1 MSLIDP
7 EKVKQLLDEFDE
19 KEAVT
24 KAEIY
29 EVERQV
35 AELEARVEESRKLLS
50 GISEDKEVV
59 LGMKAEYGSAE
70 WASIALKVGAELAA
84 RGGKRGE
91 SFLTGYKPSKSK
103 ASAVATQ
110 AAPAQAP
117 VAAKASVASTAEA
130 SGASTP
136 APTSTPT
143 PAPAKDK
150 ARASQSKLAAIVN
163 RDSEEKAKKSHSNL
177 PAQPPA
183 AQAPQASAPKQA
195 PTAAP
200 YEDSL
205 ASVLVQAIGSEPVGS
220 TPAES
225 SSDENPS
232 LFLFSHPKTENK
244 DVDLWSLTPTVSWA
258 DLGDEIPPD
267 APATEPAPASK
278 AAASAD
284 LAPNAVSAPAPAPAP
299 APAVQPEPAPTP
311 EPIPAPLP
319 MPEPQPVIEPAPAP
333 PILPEAGPSP
343 VTAPI
348 PETLDAQPAAATN
361 SQPVTLPA
369 SAFDPMPQSG
379 PTPFLDDDEFETS
392 EMAEEQAKSSEVA
405 PVIANLPPSEL
416 IAPLEPEA
424 TQEKKED
431 SQASAPAEGEEDVK
445 KINDALRGLF
455 S

>member
-35 AELEARVEESRKLLS
+35 AELEARVVESRKLLS
-50 GISEDKEVV
+50 DITEDKEVV
-59 LGMKAEYGSAE
+59 LGMKAEYGSAD

-103 ASAVATQ
+103 AAAVATQ
-110 AAPAQAP
+110 APPAQAP
-117 VAAKASVASTAEA
+117 VAAKATVAPTAE
-130 SGASTP
+130 
-136 APTSTPT
+136 TSQAPT

-177 PAQPPA
+177 PAQPAAAPV
-183 AQAPQASAPKQA
+183 AQAPASTPAPKQA
-195 PTAAP
+195 PVAAP

-205 ASVLVQAIGSEPVGS
+205 ASVLVQAIGSEPVGT
-220 TPAES
+220 TPSES

-267 APATEPAPASK
+267 APAAEPAPST
-278 AAASAD
+278 S
-284 LAPNAVSAPAPAPAP
+284 PAIE
-299 APAVQPEPAPTP
+299 PEPAPIP
-311 EPIPAPLP
+311 ETIPAPLP
-319 MPEPQPVIEPAPAP
+319 MPEPQPQPVIEPAQSPV
-333 PILPEAGPSP
+333 ILPETAALP

-392 EMAEEQAKSSEVA
+392 EMAEEQARTSEVA

-431 SQASAPAEGEEDVK
+431 SQAPAPAEGEEDVK

>member
-29 EVERQV
+29 EIERQV

-50 GISEDKEVV
+50 DITEDKEVV

-91 SFLTGYKPSKSK
+91 SFLTGYKPIKSK
-103 ASAVATQ
+103 AATVATP
-110 AAPAQAP
+110 AKPAQA
-117 VAAKASVASTAEA
+117 SVVSTAEP
-130 SGASTP
+130 SGQP
-136 APTSTPT
+136 VQAPV
-143 PAPAKDK
+143 PAKDK

-183 AQAPQASAPKQA
+183 AQAPQAPASTPAPAPAPKQA
-195 PTAAP
+195 PAAAP

-205 ASVLVQAIGSEPVGS
+205 ASVLVQAIGSEPAGS
-220 TPAES
+220 TTSES

-267 APATEPAPASK
+267 APATESVPAPAP
-278 AAASAD
+278 AQ
-284 LAPNAVSAPAPAPAP
+284 AVSAPAPTPAP
-299 APAVQPEPAPTP
+299 TPLIEPEPAANPEPIP

-319 MPEPQPVIEPAPAP
+319 VPEPQPVIEPAQTPT
-333 PILPEAGPSP
+333 IQPEAAAMP
-343 VTAPI
+343 VSAPI

-369 SAFDPMPQSG
+369 SAFEPMPQSG

-392 EMAEEQAKSSEVA
+392 EMAEEQARTSEVT

>member
-35 AELEARVEESRKLLS
+35 AVLEARVEDSRKLLA
-50 GISEDKEVV
+50 GITEDKEVI

-84 RGGKRGE
+84 RGGKRGDT
-91 SFLTGYKPSKSK
+91 FLTGLKPVKGK
-103 ASAVATQ
+103 PAPAVVQTVK
-110 AAPAQAP
+110 APAQEE
-117 VAAKASVASTAEA
+117 AK
-130 SGASTP
+130 TP
-136 APTSTPT
+136 AEQAQVKERP
-143 PAPAKDK
+143 
-150 ARASQSKLAAIVN
+150 RASQSKLAAIVN
-163 RDSEEKAKKSHSNL
+163 RDQDEKAAKKSHTNL
-177 PAQPPA
+177 PPVAPLPAASNALSPQAAAPGAPSSAQP
-183 AQAPQASAPKQA
+183 
-195 PTAAP
+195 P

-205 ASVLVQAIGSEPVGS
+205 ASVLVQAIGSEPAGAAPS
-220 TPAES
+220 ES
-225 SSDENPS
+225 SSEENPS

-244 DVDLWSLTPTVSWA
+244 DVDLWSLTPSVSWA
-258 DLGDEIPPD
+258 DLGDEIPVDTPD
-267 APATEPAPASK
+267 STASAAPVQASTPAPEAPAPAPVPE
-278 AAASAD
+278 
-284 LAPNAVSAPAPAPAP
+284 APTPAPAPAP
-299 APAVQPEPAPTP
+299 APEAPT
-311 EPIPAPLP
+311 
-319 MPEPQPVIEPAPAP
+319 PAPAP
-333 PILPEAGPSP
+333 EVIPEAAPLPAP
-343 VTAPI
+343 VPVPVPVPVPA

-361 SQPVTLPA
+361 SQPLTLPA

-392 EMAEEQAKSSEVA
+392 EMAEDTAKTQEVV

-416 IAPLEPEA
+416 IAPAEPEA
-424 TQEKKED
+424 QEEKKEE
-431 SQASAPAEGEEDVK
+431 SSAAATAEGEEDVK

>member
-29 EVERQV
+29 EVQRQV
-35 AELEARVEESRKLLS
+35 TELEARVEESLKILS
-50 GISEDKEVV
+50 TITEDKEVIM
-59 LGMKAEYGSAE
+59 GMKAEYGSPE

-91 SFLTGYKPSKSK
+91 SFLTGYKPSKAK
-103 ASAVATQ
+103 AAAVATK
-110 AAPAQAP
+110 AP
-117 VAAKASVASTAEA
+117 VASTAA
-130 SGASTP
+130 P
-136 APTSTPT
+136 APTPT

-150 ARASQSKLAAIVN
+150 ARQSQSKLAAIVN
-163 RDSEEKAKKSHSNL
+163 RDTEEKARKSHSNL
-177 PAQPPA
+177 PAQQAPA
-183 AQAPQASAPKQA
+183 AATAAPAAPAQAQAQA
-195 PTAAP
+195 AAP

-205 ASVLVQAIGSEPVGS
+205 ASVLVQAIGSEPAGTAPS
-220 TPAES
+220 ES

-244 DVDLWSLTPTVSWA
+244 DVDLWSLTPSVSWA

-267 APATEPAPASK
+267 APVTEPAPAS
-278 AAASAD
+278 
-284 LAPNAVSAPAPAPAP
+284 APTPTPTPTPIPVPVPDPAP
-299 APAVQPEPAPTP
+299 VIEPAPVPSIEP

-319 MPEPQPVIEPAPAP
+319 MPEPQPVLEPAPAP
-333 PILPEAGPSP
+333 PILPETPMPEA
-343 VTAPI
+343 AP
-348 PETLDAQPAAATN
+348 LNAQPALATN

-392 EMAEEQAKSSEVA
+392 EMAEENARTADVA
-405 PVIANLPPSEL
+405 PVLTNMPPSEL
-416 IAPLEPEA
+416 IAPLEPQAAE
-424 TQEKKED
+424 EKKED
-431 SQASAPAEGEEDVK
+431 SQAAPPSEGEEDVK

>member
-35 AELEARVEESRKLLS
+35 TELEARVEESRKILS
-50 GISEDKEVV
+50 TITEDKEVIM
-59 LGMKAEYGSAE
+59 GMKAEYGSPE

-91 SFLTGYKPSKSK
+91 SFLTGYKPTKVK
-103 ASAVATQ
+103 A
-110 AAPAQAP
+110 AAGANQAP
-117 VAAKASVASTAEA
+117 PVQPPAATKALVASTAA
-130 SGASTP
+130 P
-136 APTSTPT
+136 APT
-143 PAPAKDK
+143 KDK
-150 ARASQSKLAAIVN
+150 ARQSQSKLAAIVN
-163 RDSEEKAKKSHSNL
+163 RDSEEKARKSHSNL
-177 PAQPPA
+177 PAQQAPA
-183 AQAPQASAPKQA
+183 AATAAAAAPARVQAS
-195 PTAAP
+195 AP

-205 ASVLVQAIGSEPVGS
+205 ASVLVQAIGSEPAGT
-220 TPAES
+220 TPSES

-244 DVDLWSLTPTVSWA
+244 DVDLWSLTPSVSWA

-267 APATEPAPASK
+267 APATEPAPA
-278 AAASAD
+278 
-284 LAPNAVSAPAPAPAP
+284 PAPAPIPVPEPDPAPVIEPAP
-299 APAVQPEPAPTP
+299 APSIEP

-319 MPEPQPVIEPAPAP
+319 MPEPQPVLEPAPAP
-333 PILPEAGPSP
+333 PILPETPMPEA
-343 VTAPI
+343 AP
-348 PETLDAQPAAATN
+348 LDAQPALATN

-392 EMAEEQAKSSEVA
+392 EMAEENARTADVA
-405 PVIANLPPSEL
+405 PVLTNMPPSEL
-416 IAPLEPEA
+416 IAPLEPQASE
-424 TQEKKED
+424 EKKED
-431 SQASAPAEGEEDVK
+431 SQAAPPSEGEEDVK

>member
-29 EVERQV
+29 EVQRQV
-35 AELEARVEESRKLLS
+35 TELEARVEESRKILS
-50 GISEDKEVV
+50 TITEDKEVIM
-59 LGMKAEYGSAE
+59 GMKAEYGSPE

-91 SFLTGYKPSKSK
+91 SFLTGYKPSKAK
-103 ASAVATQ
+103 AASVATQ
-110 AAPAQAP
+110 APPVQTP
-117 VAAKASVASTAEA
+117 VATKAPVASTAAPESA
-130 SGASTP
+130 PAP
-136 APTSTPT
+136 APT
-143 PAPAKDK
+143 KDK
-150 ARASQSKLAAIVN
+150 ARQSQSKLAAIVN
-163 RDSEEKAKKSHSNL
+163 RDTEEKARKSHSNL
-177 PAQPPA
+177 PAQQAPA
-183 AQAPQASAPKQA
+183 AATAAPAAPAQVQAS
-195 PTAAP
+195 AP

-205 ASVLVQAIGSEPVGS
+205 ASVLVQAIGSEPAGT
-220 TPAES
+220 TPSES

-244 DVDLWSLTPTVSWA
+244 DVDLWSLTPSVSWA

-267 APATEPAPASK
+267 APATEPAPA
-278 AAASAD
+278 
-284 LAPNAVSAPAPAPAP
+284 PTPVVPAPAPAP
-299 APAVQPEPAPTP
+299 TPAPAPIPVPEPDPAPVIEPAKAPSIEP

-319 MPEPQPVIEPAPAP
+319 MPEPQPVLEPAPAP
-333 PILPEAGPSP
+333 PILPETPLPEA
-343 VTAPI
+343 AP
-348 PETLDAQPAAATN
+348 LDAQPALATN

-369 SAFDPMPQSG
+369 SAFEPMPESG

-392 EMAEEQAKSSEVA
+392 EMAEENARTADVA
-405 PVIANLPPSEL
+405 PVIANMPPSEL
-416 IAPLEPEA
+416 IAPLEPQAAE
-424 TQEKKED
+424 EKKED
-431 SQASAPAEGEEDVK
+431 SQAAPTSEGEEDVK

>member
-35 AELEARVEESRKLLS
+35 AVLEARVEESRKLLA
-50 GISEDKEVV
+50 GITEDKEVI

-91 SFLTGYKPSKSK
+91 TFLSGLKPVKGK
-103 ASAVATQ
+103 P
-110 AAPAQAP
+110 APAQA
-117 VAAKASVASTAEA
+117 KAPAQESN
-130 SGASTP
+130 TP
-136 APTSTPT
+136 APQS
-143 PAPAKDK
+143 APKDK
-150 ARASQSKLAAIVN
+150 ARSSQSKLAAIVN
-163 RDSEEKAKKSHSNL
+163 RDQDEKTARKSHTNL
-177 PAQPPA
+177 PPVTPAAPQPAPVSSSPAQAAPATASANAQP
-183 AQAPQASAPKQA
+183 
-195 PTAAP
+195 P

-205 ASVLVQAIGSEPVGS
+205 ASVLVQAIGSEPAGAAPS
-220 TPAES
+220 ES
-225 SSDENPS
+225 SSEENPS

-244 DVDLWSLTPTVSWA
+244 DVDLWSLTPSVSWA
-258 DLGDEIPPD
+258 DLGDEIPVDTPEPQVA
-267 APATEPAPASK
+267 APAPELTPAPAPTLEPTPAPAPELMPAPAPTPEPTPAPEPTPV
-278 AAASAD
+278 AAQE
-284 LAPNAVSAPAPAPAP
+284 PVSAPAPAA
-299 APAVQPEPAPTP
+299 
-311 EPIPAPLP
+311 APLP
-319 MPEPQPVIEPAPAP
+319 VSAPA
-333 PILPEAGPSP
+333 
-343 VTAPI
+343 

-392 EMAEEQAKSSEVA
+392 EMAEETARTQDVI
-405 PVIANLPPSEL
+405 PVVANLPPSEL
-416 IAPLEPEA
+416 IAPLESES
-424 TQEKKED
+424 QEEKKEEAQ
-431 SQASAPAEGEEDVK
+431 QAPNPEGEEDVK